1 MSRLAQRLRSVRE
14 ALGLTQQMVEEK
26 TGIGASSLS
35 EFESGK
41 REPRLAQLRS
51 LADCYR
57 KPLSFF
63 LGEEEPIQYLV
74 LWRQKPDFP
83 EVARL
88 EGELQLLVH
97 HYHFLEVL
105 TGETSSP
112 CLPFLEKL
120 LGCCPENFTYETAEW
135 LASSVRDQLGFGN
148 CPARELLDVVE
159 EKLKVKV
166 FHLEFEPA
174 GSAACALSEEY
185 GPAVLLN
192 IKNSRRR
199 RNFDLAHELFHLL
212 TWNSFH
218 GEKSGSFSATDQEE
232 KFANCF
238 ARNLLVPRD
247 VLLQWR
253 DPRRLRFEPSPIEI
267 IFGAKYFD
275 VSIEALVWQMKWVFN
290 LREDDT
296 QRLIDQS
303 IALEKNLAKVEPDAP
318 PRRPRRFEK
327 LAIQALRD
335 GLISVGRFAE
345 FMGIS
350 RNEALKEYTVLLEN
364 AAKQTTDIAEQAESP
379 CGIGKRSGWP
389 HGQNKR
395 SLSLCS
401 DWVRIAKSAVSIAA
415 KSRSDHV

>member
-1 MSRLAQRLRSVRE
+1 MSKLGQRLRSARE
-14 ALGLTQQMVEEK
+14 ALGLTQQMVEET

-57 KPLSFF
+57 KPLNYF
-63 LGEEEPIQYLV
+63 LSEEEPIQHLV

-88 EGELQLLVH
+88 EAEFQLLVR

-105 TGETSSP
+105 TGEFSGP

-120 LGCCPENFTYETAEW
+120 LRCCPENFTYETAER
-135 LASSVRDQLGFGN
+135 LASCIRNQLGFGN

-166 FHLEFEPA
+166 FHLEFEPT

-185 GPAVLLN
+185 GPAILLN
-192 IKNSRRR
+192 AKNSRRR

-212 TWNSFH
+212 TWKSFRR
-218 GEKSGSFSATDQEE
+218 EKTGSFSPTDQEE

-247 VLLQWR
+247 VLLRWR
-253 DPRRLRFEPSPIEI
+253 DPRRLQSEPSPIEI
-267 IFGAKYFD
+267 IFGARYFD

-290 LREDDT
+290 LLEDHIE
-296 QRLIDQS
+296 RLIDQS
-303 IALEKNLAKVEPDAP
+303 KALEGILLKVESDTP
-318 PRRPRRFEK
+318 PRRPRRFEE
-327 LAIQALRD
+327 LAIQALRN

-350 RNEALKEYTVLLEN
+350 RNEALKQYTVLLQN
-364 AAKQTTDIAEQAESP
+364 TAEETEFP
-379 CGIGKRSGWP
+379 CGI
-389 HGQNKR
+389 
-395 SLSLCS
+395 S
-401 DWVRIAKSAVSIAA
+401 DS
-415 KSRSDHV
+415 